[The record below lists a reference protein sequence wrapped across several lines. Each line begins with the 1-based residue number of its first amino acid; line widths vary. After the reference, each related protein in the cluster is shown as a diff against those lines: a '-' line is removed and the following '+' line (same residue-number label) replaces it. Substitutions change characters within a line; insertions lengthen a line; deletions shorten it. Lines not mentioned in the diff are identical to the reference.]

1 MPSELPFDEEFKMI
15 DLGLST
21 TPAPAVDA
29 DLIKDAT
36 EASFMADVIEM
47 SQTIPVIVDFWAPW
61 CGPCKTLGPMLED
74 AVRAVKGAVKMV
86 KVNADECQGLTGQL
100 QIQSLPTV
108 YAFFEGKPVDGFQGA
123 VPQSEISEF
132 VARVVKMG
140 GGETPA
146 DTLNDAVEAAED
158 MLTEGEA
165 DDAAQTFSA
174 ILGEDPN
181 HAGAYGGLVRSHI
194 AMGDLDQ
201 AEAVLNGAPSE
212 ISESPELEAAAAQL
226 ALARQAADAGPV
238 VELTAAVEADET
250 DHQAR
255 FDLALALHANDDAQG
270 AVDQLLELFRRDRD
284 WNEGAAKTQLFTVF
298 DALKPSDPIV
308 LNGRRKLS
316 TLIFA

>member
-212 ISESPELEAAAAQL
+212 ISASPELEAAAAQL

>member
-21 TPAPAVDA
+21 APAPAVDA

>member
-1 MPSELPFDEEFKMI
+1 MI
-15 DLGLST
+15 DLGMAAS
-21 TPAPAVDA
+21 PAADA

-36 EASFMADVIEM
+36 ETTFMADVIEM
-47 SQTIPVIVDFWAPW
+47 SNTVPVIVDFWAPW

-86 KVNADECQGLTGQL
+86 KVNADECQALTGQL

-123 VPQSEISEF
+123 VPQSEINEF
-132 VARVVKMG
+132 VARVVKAG

-146 DTLNDAVEAAED
+146 DTLNDAVEVAED
-158 MLTEGEA
+158 MLTDGEA

-194 AMGDLDQ
+194 ALGDLDQ
-201 AEAVLNGAPSE
+201 AEAVLNGAPAE
-212 ISESPELEAAAAQL
+212 ISSSPELEAASAQL
-226 ALARQAADAGPV
+226 ELARQAADAGPV
-238 VELTAAVEADET
+238 GELTAAVEADENN
-250 DHQAR
+250 HQAR
-255 FDLALALHANDDAQG
+255 FDLALALHANDDAEG
-270 AVDQLLELFRRDRD
+270 AVTQLLELFRRDRD
-284 WNEGAAKTQLFTVF
+284 WSEGAAKTQLFTVF
-298 DALKPSDPIV
+298 DALKANDPIV
-308 LNGRRKLS
+308 LNERRKLS

>member
-1 MPSELPFDEEFKMI
+1 MI

-21 TPAPAVDA
+21 TSAPAVDA

-86 KVNADECQGLTGQL
+86 KVNADECQSLTGQL

-132 VARVVKMG
+132 VARVVKLG

-158 MLTEGEA
+158 MLTDGEA
-165 DDAAQTFSA
+165 DDASQTFSA

-194 AMGDLDQ
+194 AMADLDQ
-201 AEAVLNGAPSE
+201 AEAVLNGAPAE
-212 ISESPELEAAAAQL
+212 ISASPQLEVAAAQL

-238 VELTAAVEADET
+238 AELTAAVDADET

-255 FDLALALHANDDAQG
+255 FDLAQALHANDDAQG
-270 AVDQLLELFRRDRD
+270 AVDQLIELFRRDRD
-284 WNEGAAKTQLFTVF
+284 WNEGAAKAQLFTVF
-298 DALKPSDPIV
+298 DALKPNDPIV